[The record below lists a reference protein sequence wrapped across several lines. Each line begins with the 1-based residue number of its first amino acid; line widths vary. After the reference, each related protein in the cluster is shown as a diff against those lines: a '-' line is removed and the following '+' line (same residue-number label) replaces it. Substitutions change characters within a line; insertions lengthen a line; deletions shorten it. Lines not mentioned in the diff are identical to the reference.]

1 MASYA
6 EKLKDPRWQ
15 KKRLEILN
23 RDSFTCLCCGSTKKT
38 LHIHHRYYLKVDPWD
53 YPNDAL
59 DTLCE
64 SCHGYV
70 ESLKDPKSKYNN
82 ANLNVKLI
90 DDFSWIE
97 KTELDDLRRLSSMII
112 ERINKEQPFDD
123 GFDVSKPW

>member
-23 RDSFTCLCCGSTKKT
+23 RDQFACLCCGSKIKT

-64 SCHGYV
+64 SCHAYV
-70 ESLKDPKSKYNN
+70 EGLKKPKQQVESIPSTDPWYIEEPADSWKYKPYHLMNEEERREWSKN
-82 ANLNVKLI
+82 
-90 DDFSWIE
+90 
-97 KTELDDLRRLSSMII
+97 
-112 ERINKEQPFDD
+112 FDD
-123 GFDVSKPW
+123 GFSTDKPF